1 MRGAFAEWQPRY
13 AEHGIPTFPVKD
25 KVPCVRGWQHVGL
38 PASQLALKFPEAD
51 VFGFQCGRSSRI
63 TIVDIDSKDERIVNE
78 AVKIFGDSPVLWR
91 TGSGNFAMPFRHNGE
106 GRRIR
111 PIANLPIDVLGA
123 GYAVAPPSAGKR
135 QQYEFLKGGLD
146 QFSSLP
152 SLQLPANENSVPKGK
167 RDNWLFKRLLREV
180 RACDDFDTL
189 LDVARTLNAECNPP
203 MSDVQVISKA
213 KQAWKY
219 ETAGN
224 NWVGKRLGPQPRA
237 TKSFPLVTS
246 LPPAACSIFCGCHT
260 QCRESPSPSTKS
272 KRPGCCDG
280 SGIPFVPL
288 SDHSKPLDA
297 LSKSITARVKATPI
311 DTPLYGTVVD
321 WHPQYNKTPLSPYL
335 GG

>member
-189 LDVARTLNAECNPP
+189 LDVARTLNAECHPP

-224 NWVGKRLGPQPRA
+224 NWVGKRARA
-237 TKSFPLVTS
+237 TTTRDEILS
-246 LPPAACSIFCGCHT
+246 LSHFPAAGCLLNLLRVSHAM
-260 QCRESPSPSTKS
+260 
-272 KRPGCCDG
+272 PGE
-280 SGIPFVPL
+280 PFAIDQV
-288 SDHSKPLDA
+288 K
-297 LSKSITARVKATPI
+297 TAGLLRWERNTIRTAIRSLKAAGRLI
-311 DTPLYGTVVD
+311 QIHYGKGKGDPHRYTLVWD
-321 WHPQYNKTPLSPYL
+321 R
-335 GG
+335 G